1 MARLNISW
9 VLPTLRESGKPLPV
23 EQIKYVGLDISADG
37 ETYELLGT
45 FTPDTLSTFVD
56 DVDYGEW
63 FVRGTVF
70 DTAGRA
76 STPVTKSIVRTDDTP
91 PGALAITLS
100 LS

>member
-9 VLPTLRESGKPLPV
+9 VLPTLRESGKPLAAADIDKV
-23 EQIKYVGLDISADG
+23 SLAISADG
-37 ETYELLGT
+37 IDFQPLGSY
-45 FTPDTLSTFVD
+45 PPNVLSTFVD

-76 STPVTKSIVRTDDTP
+76 STPVTKSIVHADDTP